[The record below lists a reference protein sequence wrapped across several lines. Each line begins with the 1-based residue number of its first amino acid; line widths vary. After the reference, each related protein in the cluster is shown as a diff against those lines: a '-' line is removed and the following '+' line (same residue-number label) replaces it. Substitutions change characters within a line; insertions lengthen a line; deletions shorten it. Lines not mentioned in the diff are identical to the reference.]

1 MSHWPLW
8 PKENY
13 LTLKIFQVRQNFVE
27 FLEWR
32 LIGMEDSHLQLSPPM
47 ISTMHLLLVRSDL
60 EY

>member
-1 MSHWPLW
+1 MSHWLLW

-13 LTLKIFQVRQNFVE
+13 LTLFQVGQNFAE

-60 EY
+60 VY